1 MTSRVADSTIN
12 LARIALAEAQQEQIS
27 GTRIVAVQSALS
39 AAENDL
45 TKVPDYDALQKS
57 IQDA

>member
-1 MTSRVADSTIN
+1 MTSRVADSTLN

-27 GTRIVAVQSALS
+27 GTRIVTVQSALS

>member
-1 MTSRVADSTIN
+1 MTSRVADSTLN